1 MGWEGMPVSR
11 ETFAMVSL
19 QATRSDEGD
28 NSTGAL
34 LQGQRVSIVPF
45 RDLWMKEEVAS
56 YWTVVSL
63 HTLAGWNFLC
73 AAANCNIFHWVKFRH
88 SSGKDVAP
96 SCCFCCFSI
105 FMYIRFCVLKQVVIA
120 SNTVLCS
127 SWQATSCKGSLGFWW
142 SVCVFWRWPLLFA
155 VLFVMVVSECNL
167 TRKTQEVE
175 RNYILFSLW
184 TNRNGL

>member
-96 SCCFCCFSI
+96 SCCFVAFPSSCILDSVFLNRWSLHQTQ
-105 FMYIRFCVLKQVVIA
+105 FCVVHDKQRLAKGHLA
-120 SNTVLCS
+120 SDE
-127 SWQATSCKGSLGFWW
+127 
-142 SVCVFWRWPLLFA
+142 VCVCFGGDHFCLPSCLSWSLVNATLL
-155 VLFVMVVSECNL
+155 E
-167 TRKTQEVE
+167 KPKK
-175 RNYILFSLW
+175 
-184 TNRNGL
+184 